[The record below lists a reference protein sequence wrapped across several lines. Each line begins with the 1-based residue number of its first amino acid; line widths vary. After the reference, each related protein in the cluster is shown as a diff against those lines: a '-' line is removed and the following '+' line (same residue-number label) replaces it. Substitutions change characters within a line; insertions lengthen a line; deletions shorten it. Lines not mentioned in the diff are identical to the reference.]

1 MKTHKL
7 KILPEYFHAT
17 AAGNKSFEIRLND
30 RDFQRGDKLILQE
43 FDGTNYTAK
52 EIHAYVSYILT
63 GGVLGI
69 EKNYCILS
77 LKITEIIKPKQ

>member
-30 RDFQRGDKLILQE
+30 RDFQRGDKLILKE

-52 EIHAYVSYILT
+52 EIHAYVSYVFA
-63 GGVLGI
+63 GGAFGL
-69 EKNYCILS
+69 EKGYCILGT
-77 LKITEIIKPKQ
+77 KIIEIKTN